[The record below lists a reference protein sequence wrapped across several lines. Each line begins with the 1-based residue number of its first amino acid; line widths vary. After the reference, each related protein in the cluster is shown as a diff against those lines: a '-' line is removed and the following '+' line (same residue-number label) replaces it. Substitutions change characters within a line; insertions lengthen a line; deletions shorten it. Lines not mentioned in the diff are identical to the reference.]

1 MPIIGFDF
9 EVFLVRV
16 KQSKKTFVSSWVF
29 LSSSCKSFFGSQES
43 INKSLQERKVL
54 LYDDDRL
61 LNSGLKE
68 EEEVELSPVVVK
80 TKKES
85 VEHFSLIIVKRCR
98 NYWVALNCCCTLVN
112 FNEGHHG
119 CCGKCAK
126 TCHPKSCKSET
137 GTNFWQKRV
146 ILILYTLF

>member
-61 LNSGLKE
+61 LNGGLKE

-98 NYWVALNCCCTLVN
+98 NYWVALNCCCSLVN

-137 GTNFWQKRV
+137 GTNFWQKRG

>member
-1 MPIIGFDF
+1 M
-9 EVFLVRV
+9 
-16 KQSKKTFVSSWVF
+16 
-29 LSSSCKSFFGSQES
+29 SSSCKSFFGSQES

-68 EEEVELSPVVVK
+68 EEVELSPVVVK

-98 NYWVALNCCCTLVN
+98 NYWVALNLTAAAAL
-112 FNEGHHG
+112 
-119 CCGKCAK
+119 
-126 TCHPKSCKSET
+126 
-137 GTNFWQKRV
+137 
-146 ILILYTLF
+146 

>member
-68 EEEVELSPVVVK
+68 EEVELSPVVVK

-112 FNEGHHG
+112 FNEGHQS

>member
-68 EEEVELSPVVVK
+68 EEVELSPVVVK

-85 VEHFSLIIVKRCR
+85 VEHFSLIIVERCR
-98 NYWVALNCCCTLVN
+98 NYWVALNLTAAAAL
-112 FNEGHHG
+112 
-119 CCGKCAK
+119 
-126 TCHPKSCKSET
+126 
-137 GTNFWQKRV
+137 
-146 ILILYTLF
+146 